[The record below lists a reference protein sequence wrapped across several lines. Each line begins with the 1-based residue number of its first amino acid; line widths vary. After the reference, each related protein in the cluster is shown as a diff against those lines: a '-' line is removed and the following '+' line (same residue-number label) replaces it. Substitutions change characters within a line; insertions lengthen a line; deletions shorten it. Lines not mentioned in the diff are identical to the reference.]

1 MTQSSA
7 YDVGHSS
14 PNTLLIVDDDAI
26 NRGILE
32 AIFSPAYTIKEAEDG
47 KKGLNMI
54 LAQPEQ
60 FCAVLLDVMM
70 PEMDGIQVLRRLK
83 EEGLPDKLPVF
94 LITAE
99 ATGKVNTLKEAYQLG
114 VMDVISKPVVP
125 YVVLR
130 RVHSVIELFQARRR
144 LSNMVESQQAELLA
158 QAEKIIELNQGM
170 IEALSTAI
178 EFRSEESG
186 ASTI

>member
-94 LITAE
+94 LITA
-99 ATGKVNTLKEAYQLG
+99 TGSVMKEAYQLG

>member
-1 MTQSSA
+1 
-7 YDVGHSS
+7 
-14 PNTLLIVDDDAI
+14 
-26 NRGILE
+26 
-32 AIFSPAYTIKEAEDG
+32 
-47 KKGLNMI
+47 
-54 LAQPEQ
+54 
-60 FCAVLLDVMM
+60 
-70 PEMDGIQVLRRLK
+70 
-83 EEGLPDKLPVF
+83 
-94 LITAE
+94 
-99 ATGKVNTLKEAYQLG
+99 
-114 VMDVISKPVVP
+114 MDVISKPVVP

>member
-1 MTQSSA
+1 
-7 YDVGHSS
+7 
-14 PNTLLIVDDDAI
+14 
-26 NRGILE
+26 
-32 AIFSPAYTIKEAEDG
+32 
-47 KKGLNMI
+47 
-54 LAQPEQ
+54 
-60 FCAVLLDVMM
+60 MM

-99 ATGKVNTLKEAYQLG
+99 ATGNVMKEAYQLG